1 MMKPVISAGN
11 AWSCTVISLFAVII
25 LSVIGALF
33 KAEHEVVAGKTEDP
47 PNPQVAA
54 ATIFTAV
61 GVYAEAGI
69 DTDDGQRRSGR
80 SFDREFGGV
89 TVDNYPS
96 AATASGTSNRRIRS
110 RRRGEDSG
118 SEASPYELWTLRRNR
133 RRAKQ
138 D

>member
-1 MMKPVISAGN
+1 MKPVISAGN
-11 AWSCTVISLFAVII
+11 AWSCTVVSLFAIII

-33 KAEHEVVAGKTEDP
+33 RAEHEVVAGKTEDP

-54 ATIFTAV
+54 VTIFSAV

-69 DTDDGQRRSGR
+69 DTDDGWGRSGR
-80 SFDREFGGV
+80 SFDRGFGGV
-89 TVDNYPS
+89 TVDRDS
-96 AATASGTSNRRIRS
+96 TAATASGTSNRRIRS

-118 SEASPYELWTLRRNR
+118 NEGNAYELWSLRRNR